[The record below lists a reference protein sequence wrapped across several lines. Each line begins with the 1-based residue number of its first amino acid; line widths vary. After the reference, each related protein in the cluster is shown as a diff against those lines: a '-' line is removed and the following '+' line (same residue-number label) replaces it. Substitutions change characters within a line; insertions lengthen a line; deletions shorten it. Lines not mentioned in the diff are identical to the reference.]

1 MGLFPIRVLTVILPG
16 TLLSGSLACDGSEP
30 AGPAPSPLPDN
41 LVSINSSLDFA
52 DATLEGWLEIR
63 AAEGATGIEY
73 AVDLDEDGRPDEL
86 GALGLGVGMP
96 YRFNDPGFHTIDV
109 TLRQAGREAH
119 LKRRLAVNDP
129 DAVPDLV
136 PVVEGNIQ
144 LGSDGIALSSD
155 GRRLYTTDAFQGFLR
170 ATNLDTGSELWSID
184 LRNTD
189 TNPSIHGPSRSGLVV
204 SDDGSTLY
212 VGLGD
217 YLGAIDLTI
226 EPPRMDS
233 LPVGDVLHPR
243 LELGPEG
250 TIFAGPWEGIL
261 RIDPES
267 VTVLARRDIANGS
280 TFAVSPTR
288 DQVALADFDGGVEL
302 LDGRTLTL
310 LWRQELTGETPLVA
324 AFSPDG
330 TAVYVLTW
338 EYKLWTLR
346 AEDGSV
352 RAAHVVGVDDR
363 ISDYHGVGHGHPTAI
378 SKNGRYVV
386 LATELG
392 AYFIDPTL
400 DLPRFRAAREPVTS
414 GIGGCCNVI
423 YDNRHDRLLFLDPVG
438 NRLFAAESPK

>member
-1 MGLFPIRVLTVILPG
+1 VPIL
-16 TLLSGSLACDGSEP
+16 DG
-30 AGPAPSPLPDN
+30 D
-41 LVSINSSLDFA
+41 
-52 DATLEGWLEIR
+52 T
-63 AAEGATGIEY
+63 
-73 AVDLDEDGRPDEL
+73 EL
-86 GALGLGVGMP
+86 GS
-96 YRFNDPGFHTIDV
+96 
-109 TLRQAGREAH
+109 Q
-119 LKRRLAVNDP
+119 
-129 DAVPDLV
+129 
-136 PVVEGNIQ
+136 
-144 LGSDGIALSSD
+144 GIAMSSD

-189 TNPSIHGPSRSGLVV
+189 TNPGIHGPSRSGLVV

-217 YLGAIDLTI
+217 YIGVVDLTV

-261 RIDPES
+261 RIDPEN
-267 VTVLARRDIANGS
+267 VTVLAQRDTPNGS

-288 DQVALADFDGGVEL
+288 NQVVLADFDGGVEL
-302 LDGRTLTL
+302 LDSRTLTL

-324 AFSPDG
+324 AFSPDE

-346 AEDGSV
+346 VEDGSV

-400 DLPRFRAAREPVTS
+400 DLPRFRAAREPGDS

-423 YDNRHDRLLFLDPVG
+423 YDSPNDRLLFLDPIG
-438 NRLFAAESPK
+438 PRLFAAEPPE